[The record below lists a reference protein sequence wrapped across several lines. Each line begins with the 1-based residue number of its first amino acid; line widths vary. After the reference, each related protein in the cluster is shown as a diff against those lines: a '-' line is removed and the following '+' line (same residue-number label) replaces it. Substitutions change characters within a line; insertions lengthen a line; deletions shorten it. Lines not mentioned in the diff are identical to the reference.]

1 MSKHDRYDDYMSTIL
16 NLNHPAS
23 DIFNKRAAENAYVRY
38 MLART
43 QCMFKYENLP
53 STIPQRQFELI
64 LQTNGWISVFQATD
78 RKTGALGLFASFG
91 GLSGAPNPYYL
102 PTEFVLANPALSGP
116 NNYKIN
122 DECVVIPN
130 DSTYQG
136 LTPMLSRYAKLIA
149 ENEVSIG
156 VAEVNAR
163 LISLI
168 TAEDDVQKA
177 AAEKLI
183 KDIYDGKLSVV
194 GNVNVFEGLKTLPYS
209 SSGQNNNLTQ
219 LIEMQQFLKA
229 SCFNELGINS
239 NYNMKRES
247 INASEAQ
254 MGEDALI
261 PLALDMLHCREE
273 GVAQVNK
280 MFGTAIQVKLASVWE
295 NNVLENDIMAEN
307 VENSFDNVEN
317 SMRNGEYDETKQDD
331 RI

>member
-23 DIFNKRAAENAYVRY
+23 DIFNKRAAENAFVRY

-43 QCMFKYENLP
+43 QCMFEYENLP
-53 STIPQRQFELI
+53 STIPQRQLELI
-64 LQTNGWISVFQATD
+64 LQTNGWISVFQATE
-78 RKTGALGLFASFG
+78 RKTGQKALYASFG
-91 GLSGAPNPYYL
+91 GLAGAPNPYYL
-102 PTEFVLANPALSGP
+102 PSEFVLANPALTGQ

-122 DECVVIPN
+122 DDCVIIPN

-168 TAEDDVQKA
+168 TAEDDTQKA

-183 KDIYDGKLSVV
+183 KDVYDGKLSVV

-273 GVAQVNK
+273 GVEKVNE
-280 MFGTAIQVKLASVWE
+280 MFGTDIRVKLASVWE
-295 NNVLENDIMAEN
+295 NNVLENDIVAEN
-307 VENSFDNVEN
+307 VENSVDNVEN
-317 SMRNGEYDETKQDD
+317 SMKDGEDNEKQDD
-331 RI
+331 